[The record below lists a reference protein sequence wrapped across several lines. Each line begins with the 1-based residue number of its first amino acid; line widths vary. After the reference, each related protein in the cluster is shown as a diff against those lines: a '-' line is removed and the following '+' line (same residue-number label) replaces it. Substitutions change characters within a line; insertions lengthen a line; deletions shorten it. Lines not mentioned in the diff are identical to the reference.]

1 MSGEDVTLNIE
12 TKLSMQRTRNS
23 AERTLMAWV
32 RTALSMITFG
42 FTAYKFLEYVR
53 QAEKGSY
60 AVRVHGPR
68 NVGLA
73 LIALGTLGLIGALWQ
88 HVTMMKEL
96 RQAGGKFPLSV
107 AFGIGVLMALLG
119 ITLFLTVMLRFGPFE

>member
-23 AERTLMAWV
+23 AERTLMSWI
-32 RTALSMITFG
+32 RTSLSMITFG

-53 QAEKGSY
+53 QAEKGSH
-60 AVRVHGPR
+60 AMRVQGPK

-73 LIALGTLGLIGALWQ
+73 LIALGTLGLMGALWQ
-88 HVTMMKEL
+88 HVAMMKEL

-107 AFGIGVLMALLG
+107 AFGIAVLMALLG
-119 ITLFLTVMLRFGPFE
+119 VMLFLSVMLRFGPFE